1 MANRNV
7 LMNAP
12 SSVEDL
18 RHAVQQHF
26 AALSPRVQQV
36 AELFLRDPQAVATEA
51 SRDLAQQLG
60 LPASTLTRFAKV
72 MGYSTFKEIQA
83 LCKQQ
88 YVNLPRDYLER
99 LKHAQTS
106 NHPLPLR
113 PAMDLAHAV
122 QQSLQLTALE
132 ISGNKLQEAATLL
145 RDASEVWIH
154 GVRRAYP
161 VAAYLHYLLL
171 KLGLRASMLDTQG
184 GLLAPSLGRMHA
196 GGVLLVVTYSP
207 HASETESV
215 LASALKHQVPTI
227 AFSDPVPSAHAKDM
241 RVLFEIREG
250 EVVGFRSLATSMY
263 VAQALAMQMAQYA
276 LGAEDKPSAA
286 PRKRRIARV
295 GEDHSRQS

>member
-18 RHAVQQHF
+18 RQAVQQHF
-26 AALSPRVQQV
+26 AALSPRLQQV
-36 AELFLRDPQAVATEA
+36 AELFLRDPQALATES
-51 SRDLAQQLG
+51 SRDLAQALG

-72 MGYSTFKEIQA
+72 MGYPTFKEIQA

-99 LKHAQTS
+99 IKRAQASDHVLATQ
-106 NHPLPLR
+106 
-113 PAMDLAHAV
+113 PALDLAHAV

-132 ISGNKLQEAATLL
+132 VSSQKLQEAAALL
-145 RDASEVWIH
+145 RGASEVWIH

-161 VAAYLHYLLL
+161 VAAYLHYLML
-171 KLGLRASMLDTQG
+171 KLGLRASLLDTHG
-184 GLLAPSLGRMHA
+184 GLLEPALGRMHA

-207 HASETESV
+207 HAPETEAV
-215 LASALKHQVPTI
+215 LASAAAQQVPTI
-227 AFSDPVPSAHAKDM
+227 AFSDPVPSPHAKHM

-250 EVVGFRSLATSMY
+250 EVLGFRSLATSMY
-263 VAQALAMQMAQYA
+263 VAQALALQMAQDA
-276 LGAEDKPSAA
+276 LAKPKKGL
-286 PRKRRIARV
+286 PHKR
-295 GEDHSRQS
+295 

>member
-12 SSVEDL
+12 SSVEGL
-18 RHAVQQHF
+18 RQAVQQHF

-36 AELFLRDPQAVATEA
+36 AELFLRDPQAVATES
-51 SRDLAQQLG
+51 SRDLALALG

-72 MGYSTFKEIQA
+72 MGFPTFKEIQA

-99 LKHAQTS
+99 IKHAQTTD
-106 NHPLPLR
+106 HPLPKQ
-113 PAMDLAHAV
+113 PALDLAHAV

-132 ISGNKLQEAATLL
+132 LSEHKLQEAAALL
-145 RDASEVWIH
+145 RGASEVWIH
-154 GVRRAYP
+154 GIRRAYP

-171 KLGLRASMLDTQG
+171 KLGLRASLLDTQG
-184 GLLAPSLGRMHA
+184 GLLQPSLGRLHA
-196 GGVLLVVTYSP
+196 DGVLLVVTYSP
-207 HASETESV
+207 HAAETEAV
-215 LASALKHQVPTI
+215 LASAQAQQVPTI
-227 AFSDPVPSAHAKDM
+227 AFSDPVPSAHAQHL

-263 VAQALAMQMAQYA
+263 VAQALAMQMAQDA
-276 LGAEDKPSAA
+276 LDSEAQPNTGH
-286 PRKRRIARV
+286 RKRWAAR
-295 GEDHSRQS
+295 

>member
-7 LMNAP
+7 LENAP
-12 SSVEDL
+12 SGVEDL
-18 RHAVQQHF
+18 RQAVQQHF
-26 AALSPRVQQV
+26 AALSPRLQQV
-36 AELFLRDPQAVATEA
+36 AELFLRDPQAVATES

-83 LCKQQ
+83 LCKQH

-106 NHPLPLR
+106 DHPMPPQ

-132 ISGNKLQEAATLL
+132 ISGNKLQEAAALL
-145 RDASEVWIH
+145 RGASEVWIH
-154 GVRRAYP
+154 GIRRAYP

-171 KLGLRASMLDTQG
+171 KLGLRASLLDTHG
-184 GLLAPSLGRMHA
+184 GLLEPSLGRMHA

-207 HASETESV
+207 HASETETV
-215 LASALKHQVPTI
+215 LTSALKQQVPTI

-250 EVVGFRSLATSMY
+250 EVVGFRSLSTSMY
-263 VAQALAMQMAQYA
+263 VAQALAMQMAQDA
-276 LGAEDKPSAA
+276 LGAENKPASAQ
-286 PRKRRIARV
+286 RKRRVAQV
-295 GEDHSRQS
+295 GK

>member
-1 MANRNV
+1 MANRTV

-36 AELFLRDPQAVATEA
+36 AELFLRDPQAVATES

-72 MGYSTFKEIQA
+72 LGYPTFKEIQA

-88 YVNLPRDYLER
+88 YVNQPRDYLER
-99 LKHAQTS
+99 IKRAQTS
-106 NHPLPLR
+106 AHPLPPQ

-132 ISGNKLQEAATLL
+132 LSANKLQEAAALL
-145 RDASEVWIH
+145 RGASEVWIH
-154 GVRRAYP
+154 GMRRAYP

-184 GLLAPSLGRMHA
+184 GLLEPSHARMHA

-207 HASETESV
+207 HAAETEAV
-215 LASALKHQVPTI
+215 LASARKQQVPTI
-227 AFSDPVPSAHAKDM
+227 AFSDPVPGAHTKDM

-263 VAQALAMQMAQYA
+263 VAQALAMQLAQDA
-276 LGAEDKPSAA
+276 LGAETAPATAA
-286 PRKRRIARV
+286 PKRRVPRP
-295 GEDHSRQS
+295 S